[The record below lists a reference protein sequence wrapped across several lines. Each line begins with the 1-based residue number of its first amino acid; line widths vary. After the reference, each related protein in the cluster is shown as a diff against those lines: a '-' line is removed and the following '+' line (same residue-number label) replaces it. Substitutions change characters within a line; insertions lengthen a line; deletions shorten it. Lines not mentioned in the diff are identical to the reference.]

1 MIDPSDELPP
11 EGTGHDVRIL
21 LAEDERQLRGAIA
34 RGLREHSYAIDEVE
48 DCDQVLYRTAITTY
62 DAVILDI
69 LMPGGDGMEVCR
81 VLRRRGYQVPIL
93 MLTARDALED
103 KISGLDAGADDY
115 LTKPFEFGELLARLR
130 ALLRRRGEV
139 VPANLV
145 VGNLVV
151 DTARHTARRGARAIS
166 LTTKEYAFLE
176 YLARHSGRIVSRAE
190 LSAHVWDDNHNP
202 FSNLID
208 VYASRL
214 RRKINGEGE
223 TALLT
228 THRGVGHM
236 LSDPPMEIEP
246 PTPQSQRRDRGS
258 RESGKKKP
266 GARRR

>member
-1 MIDPSDELPP
+1 MSDQAEELRQK
-11 EGTGHDVRIL
+11 GATDDVRIL
-21 LAEDERQLRGAIA
+21 VAEDERQLRGAIA
-34 RGLREHSYAIDEVE
+34 RGLREQSYAVDEVE
-48 DCDQVLYRTAITTY
+48 DCDQTLYRTALATY
-62 DAVILDI
+62 DAVILDV

-103 KISGLDAGADDY
+103 KIAGLDAGADDY

-139 VPANLV
+139 IPATLV
-145 VGNLVV
+145 VGDLVV
-151 DTARHTARRGARAIS
+151 DTARHTARRGSRSIV
-166 LTTKEYAFLE
+166 LTAKEYAFLE

-190 LSAHVWDDNHNP
+190 LSSHVWDDNHNP

-214 RRKINGEGE
+214 RRKINEGE
-223 TALLT
+223 AVPLLS

-236 LSDPPMEIEP
+236 LAAPPDTQATSP
-246 PTPQSQRRDRGS
+246 DQRKER
-258 RESGKKKP
+258 P
-266 GARRR
+266 GDETAKRKSSVRRR